1 MLGGGSLLK
10 KRAMMIA
17 TTASMIEQFN
27 KSNIS
32 ILQSLGYEVHVA
44 CNFRAGNNI
53 PDDAVEAFRDYLL
66 TNKVKIFDLPITRAP
81 FAYGINLRNSLKV
94 SKLIGKYQY
103 EIIHCH
109 TPMGSVVARLA
120 ALLARNWHGRLIYT
134 AHGFH
139 FYNGAPKKNNL
150 VYKSIERVLAHAT
163 DSLVT
168 INKEDYHSANKFT
181 LRKNGQVYYIP
192 GVGIDLT
199 RYADKL
205 SVYDKK
211 RNELGIHDSAILIL
225 SVGELNLN
233 KNHAVI
239 IKALS
244 KCDFDNYVYVIA
256 GQGNGKNRLEELAKQ
271 YGIED
276 KVKCI
281 GYCSD
286 IDDLFMAADIFV
298 HPSFREGLSVAMLQ
312 AMAAGLPILASRIR
326 GNVDCLDEGEGGYL
340 YAPTDVEGFEAGL
353 CELASSK
360 QCREKMGAYNKKAAR
375 KYSIEN
381 INKLMRQVY
390 IGK

>member
-27 KSNIS
+27 KSNIN
-32 ILQSLGYEVHVA
+32 ILQSLGYEVHVV
-44 CNFRAGNNI
+44 CNFKAGNNI
-53 PDDAVEAFRDYLL
+53 PDDAVESFKDYLSS
-66 TNKVKIFDLPITRAP
+66 NKVKIFDLPITRAP

-94 SKLIGKYQY
+94 SKLIERYNY

-120 ALLARNWHGRLIYT
+120 VLLAKNWHGRLIYT

-139 FYNGAPKKNNL
+139 FFNGAPKKNNL
-150 VYKSIERVLAHAT
+150 VYKSIERLLAHVT

-168 INKEDYHSANKFT
+168 INKEDYRSANKFT
-181 LRKNGQVYYIP
+181 MRKNGQVYYIP

-199 RYADKL
+199 RYADKAF
-205 SVYDKK
+205 VYDKK
-211 RNELGIHDSAILIL
+211 RNELGITDSTILIL

-244 KCDFDNYVYVIA
+244 KCDFDNYVYIIA
-256 GQGNGKNRLEELAKQ
+256 GQGIEKKRLEELAKK
-271 YGIED
+271 YGLED
-276 KVKCI
+276 KVNCI

-286 IDDLFMAADIFV
+286 VDNLFMAADIFV

-340 YAPTDVEGFEAGL
+340 YAPTDVDGFANGL
-353 CELASSK
+353 CDLVANNR
-360 QCREKMGAYNKKAAR
+360 CRESMGSYNKKIAR

-390 IGK
+390 IGT